1 KSPAPPISPPDDTK
15 PRKRRRVNHVI
26 RPEPGS
32 LYDILNDH
40 RGEALFV
47 VPAYWQDRHAEL
59 LGVQWIDH
67 ITVRRP
73 TPDRNTR
80 SSKYPSRPSNIVE
93 KALSGHLTTILT
105 SERSPLQMEAMR
117 SVMLTMF
124 PDIMSEARGEIDLE
138 IRFGNQAVE
147 GVRVALLWKLNN
159 CSAQA
164 WSDPPILAF
173 VNKTCLQ
180 QNRSKLYRV
189 TRGPNHSANIPI
201 ESLQRLRRKRLIP
214 KNPAR
219 DSYLVAVMLAI
230 AQRQCYR
237 HRPTGSPKTSPQN
250 SPMASH
256 AARNAS
262 LPQPEFRDI
271 PVMIITQD
279 FENAEFIVYSTVVT
293 RVFLN
298 RFAFPSKAPV
308 VTGAQG
314 GELNIQVTR
323 VQIWPIFG
331 LKQRLAQALCLQIAG
346 HLAWDD

>member
-1 KSPAPPISPPDDTK
+1 MA
-15 PRKRRRVNHVI
+15 
-26 RPEPGS
+26 
-32 LYDILNDH
+32 
-40 RGEALFV
+40 
-47 VPAYWQDRHAEL
+47 
-59 LGVQWIDH
+59 
-67 ITVRRP
+67 
-73 TPDRNTR
+73 
-80 SSKYPSRPSNIVE
+80 
-93 KALSGHLTTILT
+93 
-105 SERSPLQMEAMR
+105 
-117 SVMLTMF
+117 
-124 PDIMSEARGEIDLE
+124 EARGEIDLE
-138 IRFGNQAVE
+138 IRFGNQAAE

-173 VNKTCLQ
+173 VNRTSLL

-189 TRGPNHSANIPI
+189 TRGPNHSANVPI

-214 KNPAR
+214 KSPAR

-230 AQRQCYR
+230 AQRKCYR

-256 AARNAS
+256 AARNVS

-279 FENAEFIVYSTVVT
+279 YENAEFIVYSTVVT
-293 RVFLN
+293 RVFLE
-298 RFAFPSKAPV
+298 RFAFPSKAPM
-308 VTGAQG
+308 VTDVQG

-346 HLAWDD
+346 DLAWDDTASTDMETLETKHELALRLSNLKRRVEASSKARPRKAPYPQHAPKRMLRTRATSATGRCEATRTVRRSARMAASN